1 MAASGKATTQINET
15 ASLSV
20 VGTGSVIQC
29 NVGVLVGHDEYI
41 AYYVRKGGERMKAFF
56 EEYGLVLVVTVIAT
70 GMIVFSE
77 GFKTT
82 MQNTLQDQW
91 TQMTTTN

>member
-1 MAASGKATTQINET
+1 
-15 ASLSV
+15 
-20 VGTGSVIQC
+20 
-29 NVGVLVGHDEYI
+29 
-41 AYYVRKGGERMKAFF
+41 MKAFF

-82 MQNTLQDQW
+82 MQETLESQW
-91 TQMTTTN
+91 AQMTTIS

>member
-1 MAASGKATTQINET
+1 
-15 ASLSV
+15 
-20 VGTGSVIQC
+20 
-29 NVGVLVGHDEYI
+29 
-41 AYYVRKGGERMKAFF
+41 MKAFF

-82 MQNTLQDQW
+82 MQDTLQDQW
-91 TQMTTTN
+91 TEMTTIS